1 MSEEAPSLDLSALD
15 FRPAWA
21 KEPSSAQ
28 PAPPREHREDD
39 RAPRHDRGDRKPPRP
54 GGFKRG
60 GPPRKGGGFRTPKD
74 RPHLKGPRREERQAP
89 TDADGNELS
98 EKVVFINRC
107 AKVVKGGRRFNFAA
121 LVVAGDGKGRV
132 GVGYGKAKE
141 VPDAIRKGT
150 DRAHRALVRV
160 NLRGNTI
167 PHEVIGHADG
177 GVVMLRPAAPGTGL
191 IAGGG
196 VRAVLEVAGY
206 KDVLSKSMGSNN
218 PQAIVKATLDGL
230 SKLRTLEQ
238 IKALRA

>member
-1 MSEEAPSLDLSALD
+1 MSAENTPTAAPAASAPAAPGATGAPSRSG
-15 FRPAWA
+15 PG
-21 KEPSSAQ
+21 
-28 PAPPREHREDD
+28 
-39 RAPRHDRGDRKPPRP
+39 GDRRGP
-54 GGFKRG
+54 GGPG
-60 GPPRKGGGFRTPKD
+60 GPGGRRNGPGGPGR
-74 RPHLKGPRREERQAP
+74 GPRRDNRNDAP
-89 TDADGNELS
+89 AS
-98 EKVVFINRC
+98 EFNDKVVHINRC
-107 AKVVKGGRRFNFAA
+107 SKVVKGGRRFNFAA
-121 LVVAGDGKGRV
+121 LIVAGDGKGRV

-218 PQAIVKATLDGL
+218 PQAVVKATLDGL

>member
-1 MSEEAPSLDLSALD
+1 MSAENTPAAAPAASA
-15 FRPAWA
+15 PAA
-21 KEPSSAQ
+21 SG
-28 PAPPREHREDD
+28 APGRSGPG
-39 RAPRHDRGDRKPPRP
+39 GDRRGP
-54 GGFKRG
+54 GGPG
-60 GPPRKGGGFRTPKD
+60 GPGGRRNGPGGPGR
-74 RPHLKGPRREERQAP
+74 GPRRDNRNDAP
-89 TDADGNELS
+89 AS
-98 EKVVFINRC
+98 EYNDKVVHINRC
-107 AKVVKGGRRFNFAA
+107 SKVVKGGRRFNFAA
-121 LVVAGDGKGRV
+121 PVVAGDGKGRV

-191 IAGGG
+191 TAGGG

-218 PQAIVKATLDGL
+218 PQAVVKATLDGL

>member
-1 MSEEAPSLDLSALD
+1 MSAENTPAAAPAASA
-15 FRPAWA
+15 PA
-21 KEPSSAQ
+21 SSG
-28 PAPPREHREDD
+28 APG
-39 RAPRHDRGDRKPPRP
+39 APGRSGPGGDRRGP
-54 GGFKRG
+54 GGPG
-60 GPPRKGGGFRTPKD
+60 GPGGRRNGPGGPGR
-74 RPHLKGPRREERQAP
+74 GPRRDNRNDAP
-89 TDADGNELS
+89 AS
-98 EKVVFINRC
+98 EYNDKVVHINRC
-107 AKVVKGGRRFNFAA
+107 SKVVKGGRRFNFAA
-121 LVVAGDGKGRV
+121 LIVAGDGKGRV

-218 PQAIVKATLDGL
+218 PQAVVKATLDGL

>member
-1 MSEEAPSLDLSALD
+1 MSAENTPAAAPAASAPAAPS
-15 FRPAWA
+15 
-21 KEPSSAQ
+21 
-28 PAPPREHREDD
+28 APG
-39 RAPRHDRGDRKPPRP
+39 APGRSGPGGDRRGP
-54 GGFKRG
+54 GGPG
-60 GPPRKGGGFRTPKD
+60 GPGGRRNGPGGPGR
-74 RPHLKGPRREERQAP
+74 GPRRDNRNDAP
-89 TDADGNELS
+89 AS
-98 EKVVFINRC
+98 EFNDKVVHINRC
-107 AKVVKGGRRFNFAA
+107 SKVVKGGRRFNFAA
-121 LVVAGDGKGRV
+121 LIVAGDGKGRV

-218 PQAIVKATLDGL
+218 PQAVVKATLDGL

>member
-1 MSEEAPSLDLSALD
+1 MSEEATKAAPAAPASSDRPS
-15 FRPAWA
+15 
-21 KEPSSAQ
+21 
-28 PAPPREHREDD
+28 DD
-39 RAPRHDRGDRKPPRP
+39 RR
-54 GGFKRG
+54 
-60 GPPRKGGGFRTPKD
+60 
-74 RPHLKGPRREERQAP
+74 GPRRSGPGGPGGPRGP
-89 TDADGNELS
+89 RGPRRDNRDATPS
-98 EKVVFINRC
+98 EYNDKVVHINRC
-107 AKVVKGGRRFNFAA
+107 SKVVKGGRRFNFAA

-167 PHEVIGHADG
+167 PHEVVGHADG

-218 PQAIVKATLDGL
+218 PQAVVKATLDGL
-230 SKLRTLEQ
+230 SRLRTLEQ
-238 IKALRA
+238 IKNLRA

>member
-1 MSEEAPSLDLSALD
+1 MSEDNKPAAASAAPSAA
-15 FRPAWA
+15 PAA
-21 KEPSSAQ
+21 SSA
-28 PAPPREHREDD
+28 PGRSGPG
-39 RAPRHDRGDRKPPRP
+39 GDRRGP
-54 GGFKRG
+54 GGPG
-60 GPPRKGGGFRTPKD
+60 GPGGRRSGPGGPGR
-74 RPHLKGPRREERQAP
+74 GPRRDNRNDAP
-89 TDADGNELS
+89 AS
-98 EKVVFINRC
+98 EYNDKVVHINRC
-107 AKVVKGGRRFNFAA
+107 SKVVKGGRRFNFAA
-121 LVVAGDGKGRV
+121 LIVAGDGKGRV

-218 PQAIVKATLDGL
+218 PQAVVKATLDGL

>member
-1 MSEEAPSLDLSALD
+1 MSAENTPTAAPATSAPSG
-15 FRPAWA
+15 
-21 KEPSSAQ
+21 
-28 PAPPREHREDD
+28 APG
-39 RAPRHDRGDRKPPRP
+39 APGRSGPGGDRRGP
-54 GGFKRG
+54 GGPG
-60 GPPRKGGGFRTPKD
+60 GPGGRRNGPGGPGR
-74 RPHLKGPRREERQAP
+74 GPRRDNRNDAP
-89 TDADGNELS
+89 AS
-98 EKVVFINRC
+98 EFNDKVVHINRC
-107 AKVVKGGRRFNFAA
+107 SKVVKGGRRFNFAA
-121 LVVAGDGKGRV
+121 LIVAGDGKGRV

-218 PQAIVKATLDGL
+218 PQAVVKATLDGL

-238 IKALRA
+238 IKTLRA

>member
-1 MSEEAPSLDLSALD
+1 MSAENTPAAASAPAA
-15 FRPAWA
+15 PA
-21 KEPSSAQ
+21 SSG
-28 PAPPREHREDD
+28 APG
-39 RAPRHDRGDRKPPRP
+39 APGRSGPGGDRRGP
-54 GGFKRG
+54 GGPG
-60 GPPRKGGGFRTPKD
+60 GPGGRRNGPGGPGR
-74 RPHLKGPRREERQAP
+74 GPRRDNRNDAP
-89 TDADGNELS
+89 AS
-98 EKVVFINRC
+98 EFNDKVVHINRC
-107 AKVVKGGRRFNFAA
+107 SKVVKGGRRFNFAA
-121 LVVAGDGKGRV
+121 LIVAGDGKGRV

-218 PQAIVKATLDGL
+218 PQAVVKATLDGL
-230 SKLRTLEQ
+230 AKLRTLEQ

>member
-1 MSEEAPSLDLSALD
+1 MSAENTPAAAPAASAPAAPGAPSRSG
-15 FRPAWA
+15 PG
-21 KEPSSAQ
+21 
-28 PAPPREHREDD
+28 
-39 RAPRHDRGDRKPPRP
+39 GDRRGP
-54 GGFKRG
+54 GGPG
-60 GPPRKGGGFRTPKD
+60 GPGGRRNGPGGPGR
-74 RPHLKGPRREERQAP
+74 GPRRDNRNDAP
-89 TDADGNELS
+89 AS
-98 EKVVFINRC
+98 EYNDKVVHINRC
-107 AKVVKGGRRFNFAA
+107 SKVVKGGRRFNFAA
-121 LVVAGDGKGRV
+121 LIVAGDGKGRV

-218 PQAIVKATLDGL
+218 PQAVVKATLDGL

>member
-1 MSEEAPSLDLSALD
+1 MSAENTPAAAPAAPASAG
-15 FRPAWA
+15 RSGPG
-21 KEPSSAQ
+21 
-28 PAPPREHREDD
+28 
-39 RAPRHDRGDRKPPRP
+39 GDRRGP
-54 GGFKRG
+54 GGPG
-60 GPPRKGGGFRTPKD
+60 GPGGRRNGPGGPGR
-74 RPHLKGPRREERQAP
+74 GPRRDNRNDAP
-89 TDADGNELS
+89 AS
-98 EKVVFINRC
+98 EYNDKVVHINRC
-107 AKVVKGGRRFNFAA
+107 SKVVKGGRRFNFAA

-167 PHEVIGHADG
+167 PHEVVGHADG

-230 SKLRTLEQ
+230 AKLRTLEQ
-238 IKALRA
+238 IKNLRA

>member
-1 MSEEAPSLDLSALD
+1 MSAENTPAAAPAASAPSG
-15 FRPAWA
+15 
-21 KEPSSAQ
+21 PSGPGRSG
-28 PAPPREHREDD
+28 PG
-39 RAPRHDRGDRKPPRP
+39 GDRRGP
-54 GGFKRG
+54 GGPG
-60 GPPRKGGGFRTPKD
+60 GPGGRRNGPGGPGR
-74 RPHLKGPRREERQAP
+74 GPRRDNRNDAP
-89 TDADGNELS
+89 AS
-98 EKVVFINRC
+98 EFNDKVVHINRC
-107 AKVVKGGRRFNFAA
+107 SKVVKGGRRFNFAA
-121 LVVAGDGKGRV
+121 LIVAGDGKGRV

-218 PQAIVKATLDGL
+218 PQAVVKATLDGL

>member
-1 MSEEAPSLDLSALD
+1 MSEEIKAPAAPAASA
-15 FRPAWA
+15 
-21 KEPSSAQ
+21 
-28 PAPPREHREDD
+28 APG
-39 RAPRHDRGDRKPPRP
+39 APGRSGPGGDRRGP
-54 GGFKRG
+54 GGPG
-60 GPPRKGGGFRTPKD
+60 GPGGRRSGPGGPGR
-74 RPHLKGPRREERQAP
+74 GPRRDNRNDAP
-89 TDADGNELS
+89 AS
-98 EKVVFINRC
+98 EYNDKVVHINRC
-107 AKVVKGGRRFNFAA
+107 SKVVKGGRRFNFAA

-167 PHEVIGHADG
+167 PHEVVGHADG

>member
-1 MSEEAPSLDLSALD
+1 MSAENTPAAAPAASAPSG
-15 FRPAWA
+15 
-21 KEPSSAQ
+21 PSGPGRSG
-28 PAPPREHREDD
+28 PG
-39 RAPRHDRGDRKPPRP
+39 GDRRGP
-54 GGFKRG
+54 GGPG
-60 GPPRKGGGFRTPKD
+60 GPGGRRNGPGGPGR
-74 RPHLKGPRREERQAP
+74 GPRRDNRNDAP
-89 TDADGNELS
+89 AS
-98 EKVVFINRC
+98 EFNDKVVHINRC
-107 AKVVKGGRRFNFAA
+107 SKVVKGGRRFNFAA
-121 LVVAGDGKGRV
+121 LIVAGDGKGRV

>member
-1 MSEEAPSLDLSALD
+1 MSEDNTPAAAPAASA
-15 FRPAWA
+15 PA
-21 KEPSSAQ
+21 
-28 PAPPREHREDD
+28 APGRSGPG
-39 RAPRHDRGDRKPPRP
+39 GDRRGP
-54 GGFKRG
+54 GGPG
-60 GPPRKGGGFRTPKD
+60 GPGGRRNSPGGPGR
-74 RPHLKGPRREERQAP
+74 GPRRDNRNDAP
-89 TDADGNELS
+89 AS
-98 EKVVFINRC
+98 EYNDKVVHINRC
-107 AKVVKGGRRFNFAA
+107 SKVVKGGRRFNFAA

>member
-1 MSEEAPSLDLSALD
+1 MSAENTPAAAPAASA
-15 FRPAWA
+15 PAA
-21 KEPSSAQ
+21 SSA
-28 PAPPREHREDD
+28 PGAPGRSGPG
-39 RAPRHDRGDRKPPRP
+39 GDRRGP
-54 GGFKRG
+54 GGPG
-60 GPPRKGGGFRTPKD
+60 GPGGRRNGPGGPGR
-74 RPHLKGPRREERQAP
+74 GPRRDNRNDAP
-89 TDADGNELS
+89 AS
-98 EKVVFINRC
+98 EYNDKVVHINRC
-107 AKVVKGGRRFNFAA
+107 SKVVKGGRRFNFAA
-121 LVVAGDGKGRV
+121 LIVAGDGKGRV

-218 PQAIVKATLDGL
+218 PQAVVKATLDGL

>member
-1 MSEEAPSLDLSALD
+1 MSAENTPAAAPAASA
-15 FRPAWA
+15 PAA
-21 KEPSSAQ
+21 SG
-28 PAPPREHREDD
+28 APGRSGPG
-39 RAPRHDRGDRKPPRP
+39 GDRRGP
-54 GGFKRG
+54 GGPG
-60 GPPRKGGGFRTPKD
+60 GPGGRRNGPGGPGR
-74 RPHLKGPRREERQAP
+74 GPRRDNRNDAP
-89 TDADGNELS
+89 AS
-98 EKVVFINRC
+98 EFNDKVVHINRC
-107 AKVVKGGRRFNFAA
+107 SKVVKGGRRFNFAA
-121 LVVAGDGKGRV
+121 LIVAGDGKGRV

>member
-1 MSEEAPSLDLSALD
+1 MSAENTPAAAPAASA
-15 FRPAWA
+15 PA
-21 KEPSSAQ
+21 
-28 PAPPREHREDD
+28 APG
-39 RAPRHDRGDRKPPRP
+39 APGRSGPGGDRRGP
-54 GGFKRG
+54 GGPG
-60 GPPRKGGGFRTPKD
+60 GPGGRRNGPGGPGR
-74 RPHLKGPRREERQAP
+74 GPRRDNRNDAP
-89 TDADGNELS
+89 AS
-98 EKVVFINRC
+98 EYNDKVVHINRC
-107 AKVVKGGRRFNFAA
+107 SKVVKGGRRFNFAA

>member
-1 MSEEAPSLDLSALD
+1 MSAENTPSAAPAASA
-15 FRPAWA
+15 PA
-21 KEPSSAQ
+21 
-28 PAPPREHREDD
+28 APG
-39 RAPRHDRGDRKPPRP
+39 APGRSGPGGDRRGP
-54 GGFKRG
+54 GGPG
-60 GPPRKGGGFRTPKD
+60 GPGGRRNGPGGPGR
-74 RPHLKGPRREERQAP
+74 GPRRDNRNDAP
-89 TDADGNELS
+89 AS
-98 EKVVFINRC
+98 EFNDKVVHINRC
-107 AKVVKGGRRFNFAA
+107 SKVVKGGRRFNFAA
-121 LVVAGDGKGRV
+121 LIVAGDGKGRV

-218 PQAIVKATLDGL
+218 PQAVVKATLDGL

>member
-1 MSEEAPSLDLSALD
+1 MSAENTPAAVPAASAPAAPS
-15 FRPAWA
+15 
-21 KEPSSAQ
+21 
-28 PAPPREHREDD
+28 APG
-39 RAPRHDRGDRKPPRP
+39 APGRSGPGGDRRGP
-54 GGFKRG
+54 GGPG
-60 GPPRKGGGFRTPKD
+60 GPGGRRNGPGGPGR
-74 RPHLKGPRREERQAP
+74 GPRRDNRNDAP
-89 TDADGNELS
+89 AS
-98 EKVVFINRC
+98 EFNDKVVHINRC
-107 AKVVKGGRRFNFAA
+107 SKVVKGGRRFNFAA
-121 LVVAGDGKGRV
+121 LIVAGDGKGRV

-218 PQAIVKATLDGL
+218 PQAVVKATLDGL

>member
-1 MSEEAPSLDLSALD
+1 MSAENTPAAAPAASAPSG
-15 FRPAWA
+15 
-21 KEPSSAQ
+21 
-28 PAPPREHREDD
+28 APG
-39 RAPRHDRGDRKPPRP
+39 APGRSGPGGDRRGP
-54 GGFKRG
+54 GGPG
-60 GPPRKGGGFRTPKD
+60 GPGGRRNGPGGPGR
-74 RPHLKGPRREERQAP
+74 GPRRDNRNDAP
-89 TDADGNELS
+89 AS
-98 EKVVFINRC
+98 EYNDKVVHINRC
-107 AKVVKGGRRFNFAA
+107 STVVKGGRRFNFAA

>member
-1 MSEEAPSLDLSALD
+1 MSAENTPAAAPAASAPSG
-15 FRPAWA
+15 
-21 KEPSSAQ
+21 
-28 PAPPREHREDD
+28 APG
-39 RAPRHDRGDRKPPRP
+39 APGRSGPGGDRRGP
-54 GGFKRG
+54 GGPG
-60 GPPRKGGGFRTPKD
+60 GPGGRRNGPGGPGR
-74 RPHLKGPRREERQAP
+74 GPRRDNRNDAP
-89 TDADGNELS
+89 AS
-98 EKVVFINRC
+98 EYNDKVVHINRC
-107 AKVVKGGRRFNFAA
+107 SKVVKGGRRFNFAA
-121 LVVAGDGKGRV
+121 LIVAGDGKGRV

>member
-1 MSEEAPSLDLSALD
+1 MSAENTPAAAPAASASAA
-15 FRPAWA
+15 PAG
-21 KEPSSAQ
+21 PGRSG
-28 PAPPREHREDD
+28 PG
-39 RAPRHDRGDRKPPRP
+39 GDRRGP
-54 GGFKRG
+54 GGPG
-60 GPPRKGGGFRTPKD
+60 GPGGRRNGPGGPGR
-74 RPHLKGPRREERQAP
+74 GPRRDNRNDAP
-89 TDADGNELS
+89 AS
-98 EKVVFINRC
+98 EYNDKVVHINRC
-107 AKVVKGGRRFNFAA
+107 SKVVKGGRRFNFAA

-218 PQAIVKATLDGL
+218 PQAVVKATLDGL

>member
-1 MSEEAPSLDLSALD
+1 MSAENTPAAAPAASAPGA
-15 FRPAWA
+15 PAT
-21 KEPSSAQ
+21 PG
-28 PAPPREHREDD
+28 APG
-39 RAPRHDRGDRKPPRP
+39 APGRSGPGGDRRGP
-54 GGFKRG
+54 GGPG
-60 GPPRKGGGFRTPKD
+60 GPGGRRNGPGGPGR
-74 RPHLKGPRREERQAP
+74 GPRRDNRNDAP
-89 TDADGNELS
+89 AS
-98 EKVVFINRC
+98 EFNDKVVHINRC
-107 AKVVKGGRRFNFAA
+107 SKVVKGGRRFNFAA
-121 LVVAGDGKGRV
+121 LIVAGDGKGRV

>member
-1 MSEEAPSLDLSALD
+1 MSAENTPAAAPAASA
-15 FRPAWA
+15 PA
-21 KEPSSAQ
+21 
-28 PAPPREHREDD
+28 APGRSGPG
-39 RAPRHDRGDRKPPRP
+39 GDRRGP
-54 GGFKRG
+54 GGPG
-60 GPPRKGGGFRTPKD
+60 GPGGRRNGPGGPGR
-74 RPHLKGPRREERQAP
+74 GPRRDNRNDAP
-89 TDADGNELS
+89 AS
-98 EKVVFINRC
+98 EYNDKVVHINRC
-107 AKVVKGGRRFNFAA
+107 SKVVKGGRRFNFAA

>member
-1 MSEEAPSLDLSALD
+1 MSAENTPAAAPAAPASA
-15 FRPAWA
+15 
-21 KEPSSAQ
+21 
-28 PAPPREHREDD
+28 APGRSGPG
-39 RAPRHDRGDRKPPRP
+39 GDRRGP
-54 GGFKRG
+54 GGPG
-60 GPPRKGGGFRTPKD
+60 GPGGRRNGPGGPGR
-74 RPHLKGPRREERQAP
+74 GPRRDNRN
-89 TDADGNELS
+89 DGPAS
-98 EKVVFINRC
+98 EYNDKVVNINRC
-107 AKVVKGGRRFNFAA
+107 SKVVKGGRRFNFAA

-177 GVVMLRPAAPGTGL
+177 GVVMLRPAALGTGL

>member
-1 MSEEAPSLDLSALD
+1 MSAENTPAAAPAASAPAPS
-15 FRPAWA
+15 
-21 KEPSSAQ
+21 
-28 PAPPREHREDD
+28 APGGPGRSG
-39 RAPRHDRGDRKPPRP
+39 PGGDRRGP
-54 GGFKRG
+54 GGPG
-60 GPPRKGGGFRTPKD
+60 GPGGRRNGPGGPGR
-74 RPHLKGPRREERQAP
+74 GPRRDNRNDAP
-89 TDADGNELS
+89 AS
-98 EKVVFINRC
+98 EFNDKVVHINRC
-107 AKVVKGGRRFNFAA
+107 SKVVKGGRRFNFAA
-121 LVVAGDGKGRV
+121 LIVAGDGKGRV

-218 PQAIVKATLDGL
+218 PQAVVKATLDGL

>member
-1 MSEEAPSLDLSALD
+1 MSETSRRSGGAGD
-15 FRPAWA
+15 R
-21 KEPSSAQ
+21 
-28 PAPPREHREDD
+28 RERRE
-39 RAPRHDRGDRKPPRP
+39 RAPR
-54 GGFKRG
+54 
-60 GPPRKGGGFRTPKD
+60 
-74 RPHLKGPRREERQAP
+74 EEKSAYVER
-89 TDADGNELS
+89 
-98 EKVVFINRC
+98 VVAINRV
-107 AKVVKGGRRFNFAA
+107 AKVVKGGRRFSFTA
-121 LVVAGDGKGRV
+121 LVVVGDGEGMV

-150 DRAHRALVRV
+150 DRAHRAFVRV

-167 PHEVIGHADG
+167 PHEVVGHADG

-218 PQAIVKATLDGL
+218 PQAVVKATLDGL

-238 IKALRA
+238 IKNLRA

>member
-1 MSEEAPSLDLSALD
+1 MSAENIPAAAPAASTPSA
-15 FRPAWA
+15 PGG
-21 KEPSSAQ
+21 PG
-28 PAPPREHREDD
+28 
-39 RAPRHDRGDRKPPRP
+39 RAGPGGDRRGP
-54 GGFKRG
+54 GGPG
-60 GPPRKGGGFRTPKD
+60 GPGGRRNGPGGPNR
-74 RPHLKGPRREERQAP
+74 GPRRDNRNDAP
-89 TDADGNELS
+89 AS
-98 EKVVFINRC
+98 EFNDKVVHINRC
-107 AKVVKGGRRFNFAA
+107 SKVVKGGRRFNFAA

-218 PQAIVKATLDGL
+218 PQAVVKATLDGL
-230 SKLRTLEQ
+230 SRLRTLEQ

>member
-1 MSEEAPSLDLSALD
+1 MSAENTPAAAPAAPASA
-15 FRPAWA
+15 
-21 KEPSSAQ
+21 
-28 PAPPREHREDD
+28 APGRSGPG
-39 RAPRHDRGDRKPPRP
+39 GDRRGP
-54 GGFKRG
+54 GGPG
-60 GPPRKGGGFRTPKD
+60 GPGGRRNGPGGPGR
-74 RPHLKGPRREERQAP
+74 GPRRDNRN
-89 TDADGNELS
+89 DGTAS
-98 EKVVFINRC
+98 EYNDKVVHIKRC
-107 AKVVKGGRRFNFAA
+107 SKVVKGGRRFNFAA

-177 GVVMLRPAAPGTGL
+177 GVVMLRPAALGTGL

-230 SKLRTLEQ
+230 SKRRTLEQ